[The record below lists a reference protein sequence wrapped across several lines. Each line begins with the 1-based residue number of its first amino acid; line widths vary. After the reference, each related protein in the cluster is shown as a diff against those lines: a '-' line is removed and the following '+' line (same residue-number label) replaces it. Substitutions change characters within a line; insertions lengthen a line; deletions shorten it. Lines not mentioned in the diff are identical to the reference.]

1 VSLEFGPL
9 GSDRDLERYAGAASD
24 GLGFPPLAEEEWT
37 ARYQRDWFR
46 VVKVD
51 GEVAGGL
58 VTLPLSQYFGGRAVP
73 MAGIHAVAIDPEFR
87 GRRAATTLMTEHV
100 RELAAA
106 GVAISTLFPAT
117 QPLYRAAG
125 YEQAG
130 TWMKY
135 KLALAT
141 IQRARRDLPVVRV
154 GEADRERL
162 EAIYRPHAAAN
173 PGHIERLPWSWGRIF
188 ARHPG
193 AVPEAFRF
201 GDEGYAVLVQSKTGG
216 FHRWSVHARDLV
228 VRTPAAAARL
238 LTLLADYG
246 STVAEVTF
254 QGPPGPAPV
263 LTGMLRELHG
273 LSIEQTLRWMVR
285 IVDVRAAL
293 EARGYPPG
301 LQATVDLEVDDELV
315 PQNAGRWR
323 LRIEDGR
330 GVVEPGGEGRVRLGV
345 RGLASLYSG
354 YTSAE
359 NLAVLGLIEGEA
371 GALAGAGAAF
381 AGPPPWLPEI
391 F

>member
-1 VSLEFGPL
+1 MSLEFGPVS
-9 GSDRDLERYAGAASD
+9 GDRDLERYASAASD
-24 GLGFPPLAEEEWT
+24 GLGFPPLSEEPWT
-37 ARYQRDWFR
+37 DRYQRDWFR

-106 GVAISTLFPAT
+106 GIAISTLFPAT
-117 QPLYRAAG
+117 QPVYRAAG

-130 TWMKY
+130 TWMKF

-141 IQRARRDLPVVRV
+141 IQRASRDLPVIRV
-154 GEADRERL
+154 GEDDRERL
-162 EAIYRPHAAAN
+162 EAIYRPHAAQN

-188 ARHPG
+188 ASRPG

-216 FHRWSVHARDLV
+216 FHRWSIHARDLV

-246 STVAEVTF
+246 STVGELTF
-254 QGPPGPAPV
+254 QGPPAPAPLV
-263 LTGMLRELHG
+263 TGPLRELHG
-273 LSIEQTLRWMVR
+273 LSIEQTLRWMIR
-285 IVDVRAAL
+285 IVCVGAAL

-301 LQATVDLEVDDELV
+301 LETTVDLEVDDELL

-323 LRIEDGR
+323 LRIAGGLGAIER
-330 GVVEPGGEGRVRLGV
+330 GGEGAVRLGV

-359 NLAVLGLIEGEA
+359 NLAVLGLASGEA
-371 GALAGAGAAF
+371 GALAAASAAF
-381 AGPPPWLPEI
+381 AGPAPWLPEI